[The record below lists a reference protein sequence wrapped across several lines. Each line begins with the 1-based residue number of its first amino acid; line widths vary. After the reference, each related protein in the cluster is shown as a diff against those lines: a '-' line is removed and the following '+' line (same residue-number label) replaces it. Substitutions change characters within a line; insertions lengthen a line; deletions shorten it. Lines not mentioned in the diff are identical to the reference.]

1 MLIGAAGQV
10 NKRLYGTGRTAMV
23 NNMYP
28 VRVRALLSE
37 LIAEV
42 GLDIESPYREELE
55 LNPPLNVD
63 EFTDAALFSDYR
75 GRPVPPR
82 LRNQVRAR
90 VLKHFLDAKQEGA
103 V

>member
-1 MLIGAAGQV
+1 
-10 NKRLYGTGRTAMV
+10 MV

-28 VRVRALLSE
+28 ARVAALLFE
-37 LIAEV
+37 LVAEV

-63 EFTDAALFSDYR
+63 EFTDAVLFADYR
-75 GRPVPPR
+75 GRPVRPA
-82 LRNQVRAR
+82 LRSQVRAR